1 MILKSLRKK
10 TSLKKTTAKKETK
23 PKTNKTTLKFVDEKE
38 LSLKNDY
45 NTYVVIDYPFE
56 SENING
62 CHYAVRV
69 GASGHGYVEL
79 SFNNG
84 EWVPCRFSSGYWWF
98 DWTYFTPGEHLI
110 SARLVNPAGNVILQT
125 QNRKCKVW

>member
-1 MILKSLRKK
+1 MVLKSLRKK
-10 TSLKKTTAKKETK
+10 VSLKKTTAKKETK
-23 PKTNKTTLKFVDEKE
+23 PKTNKTILKFVDKKE
-38 LSLKNDY
+38 LNLKNDSNIY
-45 NTYVVIDYPFE
+45 IVIDYPVE
-56 SENING
+56 SEAISS

-69 GASGHGYVEL
+69 GASGDGYVEL

-98 DWTYFTPGEHLI
+98 DWTCFAPGEHLI
-110 SARLVNPAGNVILQT
+110 SARLVNSAGNVILQT